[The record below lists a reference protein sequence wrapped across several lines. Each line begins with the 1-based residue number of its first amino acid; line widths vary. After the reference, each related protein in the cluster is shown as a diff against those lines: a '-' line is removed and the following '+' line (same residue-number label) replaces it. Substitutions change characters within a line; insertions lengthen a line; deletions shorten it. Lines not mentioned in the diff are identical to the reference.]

1 MIESLLCMLASFHRV
16 FISCY
21 KSSSAAQSTVL
32 LPPIP
37 MYNNPDQFV
46 NSFLFSFFFSFTNF
60 RFKIFIFTEYDKY
73 FTLLCTWITRN
84 MTFIKFVVTVTD
96 NMEKSFID

>member
-46 NSFLFSFFFSFTNF
+46 NSFLFSFPLPILDSKSSFSPNT
-60 RFKIFIFTEYDKY
+60 TKY
-73 FTLLCTWITRN
+73 FTLLGTWITRN